1 MAYTTIKKPSDY
13 FNTKLYTG
21 NGGANSSQ
29 SITGVGFQ
37 PDLVWIKCRTLT
49 ARNVLQ
55 DIVRGTGDTK
65 LSSNETQAE
74 GFDENDWGGGYI
86 SSFNS
91 DGFTANG
98 GTSNA
103 STTNNNG
110 ENYVAWNWLA
120 SNTTASNTDGSITST
135 VSANTTSGF
144 SIVSYTGVGSISNV
158 GHGLGVA
165 PKMYMVKRRDAGGA
179 SWCVYHASV
188 GNTGAL
194 FLNDTASTSVSSSYW
209 DNASPTANVFYLG
222 GTNQAV
228 NANGGTYIA
237 YCFAEVKGFS
247 KFGKFTSNGSD
258 DGTFTYCGFK
268 PAWIMMKANV
278 TDVWSHWF
286 IFDNKRDT
294 YNLADLPQY
303 ANLAIQ
309 DGYYGGTPAT
319 NYSQIDMLSNGF
331 KIRRDGNW
339 GLGGNGTEV
348 IYMAFAE
355 EPLVGDNPATAR

>member
-1 MAYTTIKKPSDY
+1 MGNQINKPDTY

-21 NGGANSSQ
+21 TGSSLGV
-29 SITGVGFQ
+29 TGVGFQ
-37 PDLVWIKCRTLT
+37 PDLVWLKS
-49 ARNVLQ
+49 RNTTYNHALF
-55 DIVRGTGDTK
+55 DNVRGTGAYINSNNTNAEASTATS
-65 LSSNETQAE
+65 LSA
-74 GFDENDWGGGYI
+74 FD
-86 SSFNS
+86 S
-91 DGFTANG
+91 DGFTVVSDGFVNNS
-98 GTSNA
+98 GTTFA
-103 STTNNNG
+103 S
-110 ENYVAWNWLA
+110 WNWLG

-135 VSANTTSGF
+135 VSVNTTSGF
-144 SIVSYTGVGSISNV
+144 SIVSYTGTFSNGTV

-165 PKMYMVKRRDAGGA
+165 PKVIILKNRDTTNN
-179 SWCVYHASV
+179 WCMGHGSL
-188 GNTGAL
+188 GFDK
-194 FLNDTASTSVSSSYW
+194 FLNLNTTDGAGTDATARFQGTAPTSSVYYVGVAGETNGSS
-209 DNASPTANVFYLG
+209 NNM
-222 GTNQAV
+222 
-228 NANGGTYIA
+228 IA
-237 YCFAEVKGFS
+237 YCFAEKKGFS

-278 TDVWSHWF
+278 TDAWSHWF